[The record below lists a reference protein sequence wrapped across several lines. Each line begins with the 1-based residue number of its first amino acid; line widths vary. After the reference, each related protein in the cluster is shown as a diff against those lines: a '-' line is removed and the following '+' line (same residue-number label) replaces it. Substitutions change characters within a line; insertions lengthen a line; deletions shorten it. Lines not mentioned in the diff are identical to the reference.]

1 MSEKT
6 RDFLINLGVGAA
18 VSVAVF
24 ALNMSR
30 EFGALRSLCDGFFV
44 AAVFLLGIGAIKAA
58 RNKGTFDVAGFG
70 IRHVVDLTIPA
81 LRRAEK
87 EDMRQYQ
94 ERKAL
99 ERKSSVGM
107 LLAGLVY
114 LALAFLT
121 LALYELAG
129 G

>member
-44 AAVFLLGIGAIKAA
+44 ACVFLLGIGAIKAA
-58 RNKGTFDVAGFG
+58 RNKGTFDVAGYG
-70 IRHVVDLTIPA
+70 IRHVVDITIPA
-81 LRRAEK
+81 LRKGEK

-94 ERKAL
+94 ERKAM
-99 ERKSSVGM
+99 ERKSSVGL

-114 LALAFLT
+114 LALAVV
-121 LALYELAG
+121 ALVIYEMAVG
-129 G
+129 

>member
-58 RNKGTFDVAGFG
+58 RNNGTFDVAGYG
-70 IRHVVDLTIPA
+70 IRHVIDITIPA
-81 LRRAEK
+81 FRRGEK

-94 ERKAL
+94 ERKAM

-114 LALAFLT
+114 LALAVV
-121 LALYELAG
+121 ALVIYEVAG
-129 G
+129 